1 MKTLIQQK
9 QLSTKNAKNNTH
21 LHYMMSNFQNVLF
34 LFWTTWIAEI
44 SSVALIYLF
53 GCFKNVKNIWH
64 LTWSESSTVFINTYA
79 AGLFKVAVV
88 SVVPHQDATFLNTTP
103 MKLYG
108 LWIALEDATLENG
121 CLWFMPG
128 SHKGVYVGFLCNPL
142 SLHILKE
149 STIFSV
155 HILCVKDYYICTSVY
170 I

>member
-1 MKTLIQQK
+1 M
-9 QLSTKNAKNNTH
+9 
-21 LHYMMSNFQNVLF
+21 
-34 LFWTTWIAEI
+34 
-44 SSVALIYLF
+44 
-53 GCFKNVKNIWH
+53 
-64 LTWSESSTVFINTYA
+64 FINTYA

-170 I
+170 TFRFVFFVALYKDVKWQINNFSFILTLTTCSKPSCNSCVDQSNSVHTCTCSIHVLWNLFHLCTSKFCEHP